1 MSEKLNIYL
10 IELLLGKTV
19 LGVKMS
25 EEYQRYV
32 SSLEDKLSD
41 IYELARKARKRG
53 LDPALSPEPEVAK
66 DLAELVEGLVGPPG
80 VAESIRELSRKLP
93 REELAFKIAE
103 EIVYGKFGHVEAPEA
118 AEQAIRTALAILTE
132 GITAA
137 PLQGVSRVAIKY
149 NPDRTRYLAIYYAGP
164 IRAAGGTE
172 QALTLVIGDFVR
184 RLLGLDRY
192 RPTAEEIGRFVEEV
206 RLYERAVSRFQYHVS
221 DEELR
226 RAIQFIPV
234 EVTGTQ
240 SNPVEVSSFRNLP
253 RIETNRVRGGALLV
267 VNEGV
272 VGRSAKV
279 WTIIEKLGIEG
290 WDWLKNVREI
300 KEKRA
305 AGFMED
311 VIAGRPIFSFPSRRG
326 GFRLR
331 YGRARNT
338 GLAAVGLHPATMMI
352 LQGFLAAGTQLRVEG
367 PGKAGVVLPVDT
379 IEPPVVR
386 LRDGSVVRVS
396 MQNFEE
402 IKNVVDRILFLG
414 DILIGFGDF
423 LYNNKPLLPS
433 GFSEEWWCEELRA
446 ALKQRFNDDLD
457 GAAAAAKI
465 PVTHLKDILRDP
477 FGNKPTAEEAISL
490 ALTFKAPL
498 HPFFT
503 YFWPSISPDE
513 LRGLR
518 KWLLASKTRIESG
531 VVAEV
536 LGVTK
541 ELVKSLLERICIPHR
556 VVENG
561 TKIENGD
568 AHVFAFCLGLQST
581 ERRIDPGKS
590 VLEIIEQLSGI
601 SVREK
606 APTLVGARMGRPEK
620 ARRREMRPMVH
631 VLFPTGM
638 AGGSRRNVVR
648 AANKGMIEVEL
659 VKRRCPK
666 CHELTFRVWCEKCG
680 VETVLERS
688 CPRCGRV
695 LQEGFCPV
703 CKVAT
708 RSYEKQPANL
718 REFMDEACE
727 RLNLPVPELVKGV
740 KGLMNETKTPEI
752 LEKGILRARYDLSV
766 FKDGTIR
773 FDATNAP
780 LTHFK
785 AKEVGVSAGRLKQLG
800 YSHDSDGKPLTDSG
814 QICELRVQDVVI
826 PLKCAE
832 YFVCVAGFLDEL
844 LEKVYKLPAF
854 YGVKG
859 VEDLVGHL
867 VVGLAPHTSVG
878 ILGRI
883 IGFTPLNVCYAHPLW
898 HSAKR
903 RDCDGDEDAL
913 MLTLDTVLNFSR
925 AYLPS
930 QIGGIMDAPL
940 FIIPVVNPLEV
951 QRQAHEVDVASSY
964 PMAFYE
970 KTLQEAASRSA
981 RGLID
986 LVEHRL
992 NTEAQFEGFD
1002 YTIPVSDVNM
1012 GNRES
1017 MYKRLGRMT
1026 EKLSS
1031 QLMLAEK
1038 IEAVDVETVARK
1050 VLTTHFIRD
1059 IMGNLRAFTTQNF
1072 RCKTCNRRFRRLPL
1086 QGKCH
1091 RCGGALT
1098 LTVYRGGIEKYLDVA
1113 RKLVQKYGLS
1123 DYYAQRL
1130 SLVEDEIRSLFEGDK
1145 PKQISLKDFMA

>member
-1 MSEKLNIYL
+1 LF
-10 IELLLGKTV
+10 GKTV
-19 LGVKMS
+19 LGVRMS
-25 EEYQRYV
+25 EEHQRYV
-32 SSLEDKLSD
+32 ASLENKLSD
-41 IYELARKARKRG
+41 IYEIARKARKRG
-53 LDPALSPEPEVAK
+53 LDPALSPEPEVAR
-66 DLAELVEGLVGPPG
+66 DLAELVEGLVGPRG
-80 VAESIRELSRKLP
+80 VAESVRELSRKMP

-103 EIVYGKFGHVEAPEA
+103 EIVYGKFGHMEPPEA

-137 PLQGVSRVAIKY
+137 PLQGVARVAIKY
-149 NPDRTRYLAIYYAGP
+149 NPDRTKYLAIYYAGP
-164 IRAAGGTE
+164 IRSAGGTE

-192 RPTAEEIGRFVEEV
+192 KPTAEEIGRFVEEV

-240 SNPVEVSSFRNLP
+240 SDPVEVSSFRNLP

-267 VNEGV
+267 VNEGI

-279 WTIIEKLGIEG
+279 WTIVEKLGIEG

-300 KEKRA
+300 KEKRSI
-305 AGFMED
+305 GFMED

-338 GLAAVGLHPATMMI
+338 GLAAVGLHPLTMMI

-379 IEPPVVR
+379 IEPPIVR

-396 MQNFEE
+396 VQNFEKV
-402 IKNVVDRILFLG
+402 KNLVDRILFLG
-414 DILIGFGDF
+414 DILVGFGDF
-423 LYNNKPLLPS
+423 LYSNKPLLPS
-433 GFSEEWWCEELRA
+433 GFTEEWWCEELDA
-446 ALKQRFNDDLD
+446 TIKQRFDGDLEE
-457 GAAAAAKI
+457 AAAAAKMSI
-465 PVTHLKDILRDP
+465 ARLEDLLRDP
-477 FGNKPTAEEAISL
+477 FGNKPTAEEAVSL
-490 ALTFKAPL
+490 ALAFKVPL
-498 HPFFT
+498 HPFFM
-503 YFWPSISPDE
+503 YFWASISSEE

-518 KWLLASKTRIESG
+518 RWLLASQSKGESG
-531 VVAEV
+531 VVTEV
-536 LGVTK
+536 VGVM
-541 ELVKSLLERICIPHR
+541 EESVKALLERIGIPHR

-561 TKIENGD
+561 IRIEGGD
-568 AHVFAFCLGLQST
+568 AHVFAFCLGLQSP
-581 ERRIDPGKS
+581 ERSIDQGET

-601 SVREK
+601 PVRKK
-606 APTLVGARMGRPEK
+606 APVFVGARMGRPEK

-631 VLFPTGM
+631 VLFPASM
-638 AGGSRRNVVR
+638 AGGSRRDLVR
-648 AANKGMIEVEL
+648 AAAKGVIEVDL

-666 CHELTFRVWCEKCG
+666 CKEVTFKVWCQKCG
-680 VETVLERS
+680 VETIIERF

-695 LQEGFCPV
+695 SEKSFCPA

-708 RSYEKQPANL
+708 RSYEKQRINL
-718 REFMDEACE
+718 RELMDAACE

-740 KGLMNETKTPEI
+740 KGLMNETKTAEI
-752 LEKGILRARYDLSV
+752 LEKGILRARCDLSV

-785 AKEVGVSAGRLKQLG
+785 AREISVSVNQLRRLG
-800 YSHDSDGKPLTDSG
+800 YSHDCDGEPLTSSD
-814 QICELRVQDVVI
+814 QVCELTVQDVVI
-826 PLKCAE
+826 PMECAE
-832 YFVCVAGFLDEL
+832 YFVRVASFLDDL
-844 LEKVYKLPAF
+844 LEKVYELPSF
-854 YGVKG
+854 YHVKG

-867 VVGLAPHTSVG
+867 IVGLAPHTSVG

-883 IGFTPLNVCYAHPLW
+883 VGFTPLNVCYAHPLW

-913 MLTLDTVLNFSR
+913 MLALDTILNFSKT
-925 AYLPS
+925 YLPT

-940 FIIPVVNPLEV
+940 FIIPLMNPLEV

-964 PMAFYE
+964 PLEFYE
-970 KTLQEAASRSA
+970 KTLQGVPSRSVW
-981 RGLID
+981 GLVD

-992 NTEAQFEGFD
+992 NTEAQFEGFG
-1002 YTIPVSDVNM
+1002 YTVPVSDVNM

-1026 EKLSS
+1026 EKLGS

-1038 IEAVDVETVARK
+1038 IDAVDAETVALK

-1059 IMGNLRAFTTQNF
+1059 IMGNLRAFTTQSF
-1072 RCKTCNRRFRRLPL
+1072 RCKNCNRRFRRLPL
-1086 QGKCH
+1086 QGKCPW
-1091 RCGGALT
+1091 CGGALT
-1098 LTVYRGGIEKYLDVA
+1098 FTVHRGGIEKYLDAA
-1113 RKLVQKYGLS
+1113 RKLVRKYGLS
-1123 DYYAQRL
+1123 EYYAQRL

-1145 PKQISLKDFMA
+1145 PKQVSLKDFMA